1 MNSMLMFGKGESV
14 LGFEQLR
21 KSELSTPDY
30 EFKKAKSDPYQPIK
44 HEGLIFKDLSSSLSV
59 KQ

>member
-1 MNSMLMFGKGESV
+1 MFGKGESV

-30 EFKKAKSDPYQPIK
+30 EFKKAKSDPY
-44 HEGLIFKDLSSSLSV
+44 
-59 KQ
+59 